1 MSTGKKSGRPSG
13 LIMKVILLAL
23 AFSLLVASGAYATTT
38 KLFIKFAG
46 IDGESTDVNHKNWSD
61 ILSVNWGLSVEAPS
75 HTGGGGSASKPVF
88 EDLVWNQEMDKIFP
102 KLFDRAAK
110 GMYTDEVF
118 VEFTTANTSH
128 TYFRMEFENVLLTSL
143 ELTGKSGEST
153 TFTGSFAYDKIK
165 MIYTEY
171 DRLGNKMGN
180 IEAQY
185 DLTSN
190 LGSPAELGVLY
201 AMGLSGPRVAVI
213 PLPPSL
219 VLLGSGLLGL
229 AGWRRKFRS

>member
-13 LIMKVILLAL
+13 LIMKVMLLAL

-61 ILSVNWGLSVEAPS
+61 ILSVNWGVSVEAPS
-75 HTGGGGSASKPVF
+75 HTGGSASKPVF
-88 EDLVWNQEMDKIFP
+88 QDLVWNQEVDKIFP

-110 GMYTDEVF
+110 GAYTDEVF
-118 VEFTTANTSH
+118 VEFTTINTSQ
-128 TYFRMEFENVLLTSL
+128 TYFRMEFKNVLFTSL

-153 TFTGSFAYDKIK
+153 TFTGSFAYEKIK

-171 DRLGNKMGN
+171 DEEGNKKGN

-219 VLLGSGLLGL
+219 MLLGSGLLGL
-229 AGWRRKFRS
+229 VGWRWKLRK